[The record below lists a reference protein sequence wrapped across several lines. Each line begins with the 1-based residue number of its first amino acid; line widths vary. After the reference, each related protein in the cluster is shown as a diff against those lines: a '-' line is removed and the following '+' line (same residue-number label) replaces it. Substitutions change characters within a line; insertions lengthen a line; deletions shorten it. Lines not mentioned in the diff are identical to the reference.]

1 MDPIATL
8 LHLMAIHIL
17 MAMLPGPNTVVVS
30 YCSASVSRRAG
41 LVAALGVTSASLV
54 WLSLSLAGIS
64 MLLMQAGE
72 LYRIVRLAGAAYLIY
87 VGVKMLRSRGGGLES
102 TGRPVYRSPF
112 LAGAVTTLGNPKSAV
127 FWTSVFS
134 VVLPAGAP
142 GWFYGTVL
150 GVIGLQAF
158 LWYSFVALAFSTP
171 FSRRQYARV
180 TTVLNRISGVFMI
193 FFGIRIADEVRR
205 EFVARV

>member
-41 LVAALGVTSASLV
+41 LVAAFGVTCASLV

-87 VGVKMLRSRGGGLES
+87 VGVKMLRSRGGGLENA
-102 TGRPVYRSPF
+102 GRPVYRSPF
-112 LAGAVTTLGNPKSAV
+112 LAGAVTTLSNPKSAV

-180 TTVLNRISGVFMI
+180 TTALNRVSGVFMI